1 MEVIRLEREEIFILG
16 YFDKNII
23 KIKPEEIIYI
33 AIAKRGSN
41 IWVNE
46 EVWKHS
52 DNRIF
57 KSYKKVKELFEI
69 LKNHDFVYA
78 HNSYIVNLKY
88 IRRITTDELEMMD
101 GIRLSISRARFKEL
115 KESFIKKYKQ
125 EIKFESHFWKVI

>member
-1 MEVIRLEREEIFILG
+1 MQTEEIFILG

-23 KIKPEEIIYI
+23 KLKPEEIIYI

-52 DNRIF
+52 NNRTF
-57 KSYKKVKELFEI
+57 KSDKKVKELFKI

-101 GIRLSISRARFKEL
+101 GIRLSISRSRFKEL
-115 KESFIKKYKQ
+115 KESFIKKYK
-125 EIKFESHFWKVI
+125 

>member
-1 MEVIRLEREEIFILG
+1 MKRKEVFILG

-23 KIKPEEIIYI
+23 KIKLEEIIYI

-101 GIRLSISRARFKEL
+101 GTRLSISRARFKEL
-115 KESFIKKYKQ
+115 NEVFFNKKNR
-125 EIKFESHFWKVI
+125 